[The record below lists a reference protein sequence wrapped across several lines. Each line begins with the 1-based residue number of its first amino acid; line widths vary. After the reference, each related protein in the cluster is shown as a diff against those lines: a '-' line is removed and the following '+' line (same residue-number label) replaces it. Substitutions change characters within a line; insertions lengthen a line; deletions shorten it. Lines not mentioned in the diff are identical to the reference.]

1 MLSISKPLRPS
12 LQCTHKHTFRPT
24 IMSSSPESPQV
35 QAVRR
40 YLDHLKVL
48 NLPEIEKLLADDF
61 VQDTRPMS
69 LKVPLKSKK
78 DYMVFLQGLA
88 KQLGGRPI
96 EIDIDGIADASVL
109 SKKVFAHIVMHG
121 EPLVGEPFDIETIYV
136 FTFSQAENTKFRILA
151 TFVDSKT
158 YPWA

>member
-1 MLSISKPLRPS
+1 
-12 LQCTHKHTFRPT
+12 
-24 IMSSSPESPQV
+24 MSSSLESPQV

-48 NLPEIEKLLADDF
+48 NLPEIEKLLTDDF

-69 LKVPLKSKK
+69 VKVPLKSKEE
-78 DYMVFLQGLA
+78 YMVFLQGLA
-88 KQLGGRPI
+88 EQLGGRPI
-96 EIDIDGIADASVL
+96 EVGQIDIDGIADASVL

-136 FTFSQAENTKFRILA
+136 FTFSQVEDCKFRILA